1 AIPGKVFRGEV
12 IDVIPAIGESQ
23 IQARGALLGTDALR
37 TSGRVFAKLKITDDL
52 SGYHLP
58 MGTAVEVAV
67 YSDSFTHVS
76 VMRKVLIRM
85 KSWQNY
91 LYLDH

>member
-1 AIPGKVFRGEV
+1 M
-12 IDVIPAIGESQ
+12 
-23 IQARGALLGTDALR
+23 T
-37 TSGRVFAKLKITDDL
+37 ITDDL
-52 SGYHLP
+52 SEYHLP

>member
-1 AIPGKVFRGEV
+1 MKASLQKSYPGYLELVNRELKQLLPDQEV
-12 IDVIPAIGESQ
+12 
-23 IQARGALLGTDALR
+23 LDA
-37 TSGRVFAKLKITDDL
+37 GVRVFTYFALQKQTAMD
-52 SGYHLP
+52 HLP